1 MLADLIGS
9 GAVPVIRLTE
19 IFRQAAESGIV
30 RNAHRINRGELPAFA
45 RADDGP
51 ADCYGIRV
59 TGPEDAEAKLLEL
72 VTARIPERFGLDP
85 VNDVQVLTPMN
96 RGRMGTQSL
105 NELLQAHLN
114 PDPPLV
120 LHARPEPAGAGR
132 QGDAA
137 GERLRS
143 RGLQRRCRPDHRHR
157 PARADAS
164 RSPWTAAG

>member
-1 MLADLIGS
+1 MIGS

-51 ADCYGIRV
+51 GDCYGIRV
-59 TGPEDAEAKLLEL
+59 TGPEDAEAKLLDL
-72 VTARIPERFGLDP
+72 ILHRIPERFGLDP

-96 RGRMGTQSL
+96 RGRMGTQAL

-120 LHARPEPAGAGR
+120 LHARPEPAGARR

-137 GERLRS
+137 RERL
-143 RGLQRRCRPDHRHR
+143 
-157 PARADAS
+157 
-164 RSPWTAAG
+164 